1 MSKKPILSKRIAE
14 GHSLSRY
21 EREMRIR
28 KYVIIGSVV
37 VTFLVLLLVVAAVLQ
52 ELVFEPNRGAASVNG
67 ETITA
72 AQVRSRMKLEF
83 ADIGYNYNQLA
94 QQVQQLQASKDD
106 SSAFL
111 VQYYQQQL
119 QQVAARGTV
128 AQVANTS
135 MDALID
141 ELLIRQEAKRRNISV
156 SSDEVQQDVE
166 TSMGFYRSTLTP
178 FPTITPF
185 TPEPTATPLTVTLPI
200 TPVATEG
207 PLPTA
212 TPRLQ
217 PTTISQAELEQ
228 SRERGVKFYQDL
240 GYSKDQFSH
249 VYETSLLT
257 RRLQEAFAAETP
269 KQAQHYKFEYI
280 RFNTVATATE
290 YLDLLRAG
298 KLTFQAAI
306 TAANTITQPEAI
318 GSGFSRDW
326 TSKAI
331 VESQFGNEVLAA
343 LESQPVETLGEVIT
357 SSLTGGFFV
366 LLPHGR
372 ETRDLTEEDLKA
384 AQQKMYS
391 DWLTAART
399 DEKAVKRDL
408 QPVDIMPNDLR
419 KNIENFQ
426 QQVSQQG

>member
-1 MSKKPILSKRIAE
+1 MSKKPILSQRILE

-21 EREMRIR
+21 EREMRVR
-28 KYVIIGSVV
+28 RNVVIGSIVV
-37 VTFLVLLLVVAAVLQ
+37 AFLVLLLGAAAVLQ
-52 ELVFEPNRGAASVNG
+52 ELVFEPNRGVASVNG

-72 AQVRSRMKLEF
+72 AQTRSRMKLEF

-94 QQVQQLQASKDD
+94 QQVQQLQSSNDQ

-128 AQVANTS
+128 AQVASTS
-135 MDALID
+135 LDALID
-141 ELLIRQEAKRRNISV
+141 ELLVRQEAKRRNISV
-156 SSDEVQQDVE
+156 SSDDVQHDVE
-166 TSMGFYRSTLTP
+166 TSLGYYRATLTP
-178 FPTITPF
+178 FPTVTPF
-185 TPEPTATPLTVTLPI
+185 TPEPTATPLTVTQAL
-200 TPVATEG
+200 TPTPTAG
-207 PLPTA
+207 ALPTA
-212 TPRLQ
+212 TPRAQ
-217 PTTISQAELEQ
+217 PTTISQAELQQ
-228 SRERGVKFYQDL
+228 SRDRGVKFYEDL
-240 GYSKDQFSH
+240 GYSKDQFTH

-257 RRLQEAFAAETP
+257 RKLREAFAAETP
-269 KQAQHYKFEYI
+269 KQEQHYKFEYI

-306 TAANTITQPEAI
+306 TQANTITQPEAI

-343 LESQPVETLGEVIT
+343 LESLSLDKPGDVIT

-372 ETRDLTEEDLKA
+372 ETRDLSADDLQA
-384 AQQKMYS
+384 AQQKKYS
-391 DWLTAART
+391 DWLTVARA
-399 DEKAVKRDL
+399 DENAVKRDI
-408 QPVDIMPNDLR
+408 QPLDIMPNDLR